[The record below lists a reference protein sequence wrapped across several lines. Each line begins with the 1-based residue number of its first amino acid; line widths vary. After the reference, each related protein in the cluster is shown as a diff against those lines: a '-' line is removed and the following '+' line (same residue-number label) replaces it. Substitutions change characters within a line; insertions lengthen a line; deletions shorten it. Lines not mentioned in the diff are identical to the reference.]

1 LTADLSFDRDRAAF
15 ADRLDDLT
23 ALVAKAAAA
32 ILVVDPAS
40 APRRRKSDHSF
51 VTSADETA
59 QRVLL
64 EGLAKLF
71 PGLPA
76 VCEEATGSP
85 RPATLEKSFA
95 LIDPL
100 DGTREFLEGR
110 PEYTVNLGIVS
121 ADAAV
126 LGVIAAPA
134 LGRIWRGF
142 VGGSAERLRFDP
154 ARPGVF
160 EDVVPIHTRPLIPG
174 KIRVAVS
181 RSHLDPDTSALLS
194 RLPVSETLP
203 CGSSLKF
210 CRIAEGAADLYP
222 RLAPTS
228 EWDIAA
234 GDAVLAAAGGL
245 VKRPDGAALRYGQ
258 AAEGFR
264 VPAFLAFGDPAAV
277 RGMIPDW
284 QPRSRSL

>member
-1 LTADLSFDRDRAAF
+1 LTADLSFDRDLAAF
-15 ADRLDDLT
+15 AGRLDDLT
-23 ALVAKAAAA
+23 AFVARAATA
-32 ILVVDPAS
+32 ILAVDPAS
-40 APRRRKSDHSF
+40 APRRQKSDHSF
-51 VTSADETA
+51 VTAADETA
-59 QRVLL
+59 QTVLL
-64 EGLAKLF
+64 RGLAELF

-85 RPATLEKSFA
+85 RPASLDKSFA

-100 DGTREFLEGR
+100 DGTREFLDGR

-121 ADAAV
+121 VRAAA
-126 LGVIAAPA
+126 LGIVAAPA
-134 LGRIWRGF
+134 LGRIWRGII
-142 VGGSAERLRFDP
+142 GGRAECLRFDP

-160 EDVVPIHTRPLIPG
+160 EDVVPVHTRAQNRG
-174 KIRVAVS
+174 RIRIAIS
-181 RSHLDPDTSALLS
+181 RSHLDPQTAALLS
-194 RLPVSETLP
+194 RLPVSETLA

-234 GDAVLAAAGGL
+234 GEAVLTAAGGV
-245 VKRPDGAALRYGQ
+245 VKRPDGSAIRYGQ

-264 VPAFLAFGDPAAV
+264 VPAFLAFGDPLAA
-277 RGMIPDW
+277 RAMLRDG
-284 QPRSRSL
+284 QPGGPAP

>member
-1 LTADLSFDRDRAAF
+1 LTADLSFDRDGAAF
-15 ADRLDDLT
+15 ADRFDDLT

-32 ILVVDPAS
+32 ILAVDPAS

-59 QRVLL
+59 QTVLL
-64 EGLAKLF
+64 DGLAELF
-71 PGLPA
+71 PGLSA

-121 ADAAV
+121 AKAAV
-126 LGVIAAPA
+126 LGIIAAPA

-160 EDVVPIHTRPLIPG
+160 ENLVPVHTRPLIPG
-174 KIRVAVS
+174 KIRVAIS

-194 RLPVSETLP
+194 RLSVSETLP
-203 CGSSLKF
+203 YGSSLKF
-210 CRIAEGAADLYP
+210 CRIAEGAADFYP

-234 GDAVLAAAGGL
+234 GDAVLAAAGGV
-245 VKRPDGAALRYGQ
+245 VKRPDGTALRYGQ
-258 AAEGFR
+258 VAAGFR
-264 VPAFLAFGDPAAV
+264 VPAFLAFGDPAAA
-277 RGMIPDW
+277 REMIPHG
-284 QPRSRSL
+284 QPRGSTP